1 MLPFRDAVKVF
12 LFGSGIFWCA
22 GPAHAQLSAEASTD
36 AALQVTAPVSIGVSQ
51 NLSFNA
57 LQQTVGT
64 GLTITTSAANG
75 LNANITLGGAGGSAV
90 SLSVPA
96 SFSVTRDGGLETITV
111 RTVGPVTNVAAVP
124 GVGPT
129 QVTGVVAGGIF
140 SAPVTVSGTLDSGV
154 LSFSVG
160 GVVTVANNLTPGEY
174 HGVLTVIAQYN

>member
-22 GPAHAQLSAEASTD
+22 GPAQAQSSASSATD
-36 AALQVTAPVSIGVSQ
+36 TALTVTAPVSIGVSQ
-51 NLSFNA
+51 NLTFNT
-57 LQQTVGT
+57 LQQTFGA

-75 LNANITLGGAGGSAV
+75 LNANIVLGGSAGSAV

-111 RTVGPVTNVAAVP
+111 RTVGPVTNVTSAA
-124 GVGPT
+124 GPT
-129 QVTGVVAGGIF
+129 QVTGVVTGGVF
-140 SAPVTVSGTLDSGV
+140 SAPVTVTGTLDSGA

-160 GVVTVANNLTPGEY
+160 GVVTVANNLAPGEY
-174 HGVLTVIAQYN
+174 HGVLTVVAQYN

>member
-12 LFGSGIFWCA
+12 LFGSAIFWCA
-22 GPAHAQLSAEASTD
+22 GSAHAQGSASSTAD
-36 AALQVTAPVSIGVSQ
+36 VSLEVTQPVSIGLSQ
-51 NLSFNA
+51 NLFFNT
-57 LQQTVGT
+57 LQTVGT

-75 LNANITLGGAGGSAV
+75 LNANILVGGAAGQAV

-96 SFSVTRDGGLETITV
+96 SFSVTRDGGVDTITV
-111 RTVGPVTNVAAVP
+111 RTVGAVTNVT
-124 GVGPT
+124 GVGGAT
-129 QVTGVVAGGIF
+129 QVTGVVAGGVF

-160 GVVTVANNLTPGEY
+160 GIVTVANNLAPGEY